1 VTVALAAV
9 SPGDLLAGY
18 GAALLWIGF
27 ATTAVAGGLLT
38 VAALEHR
45 TGLSL
50 PLAALVGGCVGLG
63 CVLVVA
69 AVPLVRTALATAAL
83 AAAVSLVVVLGV
95 VVVAELATV
104 PVSS

>member
-1 VTVALAAV
+1 VTGPLAAV
-9 SPGDLLAGY
+9 SPGGLLAGY
-18 GAALLWIGF
+18 GTALLWIGF
-27 ATTAVAGGLLT
+27 AATAVAAGLLT
-38 VAALEHR
+38 VAALESH

-50 PLAALVGGCVGLG
+50 PLAAVVGGCVGLG
-63 CVLVVA
+63 GVLVLA

-95 VVVAELATV
+95 LVVAELATV

>member
-1 VTVALAAV
+1 MTGALAAV

-18 GAALLWIGF
+18 GTALLWLGL
-27 ATTAVAGGLLT
+27 ATTAVAGGLVT
-38 VAALEHR
+38 VAALENR
-45 TGLSL
+45 AGLSL
-50 PLAALVGGCVGLG
+50 PFAALVGGCVGLG
-63 CVLVVA
+63 GVLVLVA
-69 AVPLVRTALATAAL
+69 APLVRTALATAAL